1 MSHFD
6 TDGKAHM
13 VDVSNKNDTL
23 RTARAFARV
32 LLSKDTLE
40 KIKRGEIEKGEVLT
54 VAKVAGI
61 SAAKKTSELIP
72 MCHPL
77 NLTYVDIN
85 FSLVDDPSSIEIE
98 SFVSLIGK
106 TGAEMEALVAVSI
119 ASLTV
124 YDMCKGIDKSI
135 TIEDIYLLEKT
146 GGKSQRFIRNV

>member
-6 TDGKAHM
+6 ADGKAHM
-13 VDVSNKNDTL
+13 IDVSNKGDTL

-40 KIKRGEIEKGEVLT
+40 KIKRGEIGKGEVLT

-61 SAAKKTSELIP
+61 SAAKKTWELIP

>member
-13 VDVSNKNDTL
+13 IDVSNKNDTL